1 MFSNASRVLS
11 QCHEYTAHASLT
23 TLKVLSLSNA
33 VAPALR
39 WLVKDISF
47 QEKQVEVL
55 DLTTKMTGMK

>member
-1 MFSNASRVLS
+1 M
-11 QCHEYTAHASLT
+11 TLT

-47 QEKQVEVL
+47 QEKQIEVL
-55 DLTTKMTGMK
+55 DLTTKMAGMK